1 MQQFKHLIESGAGSS
16 SNTAMM
22 KSLRKNSH
30 LEDIQEVN
38 KGDSPEKGEDAMVFK
53 KVGSATTSEEDENDM
68 QDPDS
73 DEDTTEHNAIES
85 ANSAD
90 GSILI
95 EAPMIK
101 KGSYRGDQHS
111 SKDHTSKRSQSFKEL
126 RNTSIEDLKEELVKS
141 HTNLISVTMQT
152 TE

>member
-1 MQQFKHLIESGAGSS
+1 MLREQFSLDVMQQFKHLIESGAASS

-68 QDPDS
+68 
-73 DEDTTEHNAIES
+73 
-85 ANSAD
+85 
-90 GSILI
+90 
-95 EAPMIK
+95 
-101 KGSYRGDQHS
+101 
-111 SKDHTSKRSQSFKEL
+111 
-126 RNTSIEDLKEELVKS
+126 
-141 HTNLISVTMQT
+141 
-152 TE
+152 

>member
-1 MQQFKHLIESGAGSS
+1 M
-16 SNTAMM
+16 
-22 KSLRKNSH
+22 
-30 LEDIQEVN
+30 N

-95 EAPMIK
+95 EAPIK
-101 KGSYRGDQHS
+101 KGSYHGDQHS